1 MSVHNTGPTKPNTQ
15 QVPTVSVASNSFPT
29 CGSMRPGSNRVN
41 WSEFQ
46 SACQK
51 LRYHGDIA
59 GAWRAF
65 DTDLSGYLTL
75 KLGGMGKCGNFL
87 GLQLGCKPGKT

>member
-1 MSVHNTGPTKPNTQ
+1 M
-15 QVPTVSVASNSFPT
+15 
-29 CGSMRPGSNRVN
+29 N

-75 KLGGMGKCGNFL
+75 KLGGMNE
-87 GLQLGCKPGKT
+87 

>member
-1 MSVHNTGPTKPNTQ
+1 MLAVLGLLEGGFLYVHNIGPTKPNSNP
-15 QVPTVSVASNSFPT
+15 PTSDFQLF
-29 CGSMRPGSNRVN
+29 GGSNRVN

-75 KLGGMGKCGNFL
+75 KLGN
-87 GLQLGCKPGKT
+87 